1 MFKELFQWLRSTP
14 VEEGSEYIGDG
25 LVEDCTPVE
34 VTGDKPKEPLKV
46 SATITEYNA
55 KDLSTA
61 LTQGCN
67 VACQYDFKRMP
78 PPPSKSKAKVWIY
91 NVSKMEHGA
100 PDHPTLNNVKIP
112 AVKDGE
118 DYAVVTSIPRF
129 IRNSRPDFDSQ
140 DIDIV
145 FEDGR
150 RVAMDFINPANLGLN
165 QDQPSS
171 YPWSSD
177 GSRDLGAKGLFW
189 SLTNPP
195 GKMQIKLA
203 KKRMEK
209 RYTMLLEQARTVQ
222 STDPKQL
229 KSILTP
235 EHHAAAEY
243 FGGNYIW
250 HGAYQEELKDLAK
263 DFKAFLAME
272 AGPVAYKQYQ

>member
-1 MFKELFQWLRSTP
+1 
-14 VEEGSEYIGDG
+14 
-25 LVEDCTPVE
+25 
-34 VTGDKPKEPLKV
+34 
-46 SATITEYNA
+46 
-55 KDLSTA
+55 
-61 LTQGCN
+61 
-67 VACQYDFKRMP
+67 
-78 PPPSKSKAKVWIY
+78 
-91 NVSKMEHGA
+91 
-100 PDHPTLNNVKIP
+100 
-112 AVKDGE
+112 
-118 DYAVVTSIPRF
+118 
-129 IRNSRPDFDSQ
+129 
-140 DIDIV
+140 
-145 FEDGR
+145 
-150 RVAMDFINPANLGLN
+150 
-165 QDQPSS
+165 
-171 YPWSSD
+171 
-177 GSRDLGAKGLFW
+177 LGAKGLFW